1 MQARWIG
8 VVVASAA
15 ALGACGGDEAAGG
28 ADAGP
33 REMRDARVL
42 SDAAP
47 TPENDA
53 APTPEND
60 AAPTPEN
67 DAAPTPE
74 NDAAPTPENDAV
86 PTPENDAAPTP
97 ENDAAPA
104 PENDAAPAPAGAF
117 TLVTLAGDGQ
127 AASADGQTN
136 FASFNAPTALAVG
149 ADGVVYIAESSGA
162 KIRALSPDGF
172 VSTFAGSGALGAA
185 DGAAGTASF
194 RFPGG
199 VAVDADGA
207 VYVADT
213 DNHCLRVVRDG
224 QVRTLAGRCG
234 QAGAVDGV
242 GGVARFDRPRRL
254 SWGADVAL
262 LVGDAGNHAI
272 RAVSPAGAV
281 TTVAGLLGQVGF
293 NDGDVATAR
302 LDMPYAAARVGDA
315 LWIADTFGQCVRR
328 VANGRVEALAGRCA
342 NFGNTGTTDG
352 QGEAAQ
358 FNNPTDLCADGAGG
372 AFIADSFSHRIRH
385 VSAQGVVTTVAGS
398 GPPAGFADGDALEV
412 GLLNTPVGLEC
423 LPDGRVLVADA
434 TNNRVRA
441 LVPVR

>member
-1 MQARWIG
+1 MQTEFDMQARWIG
-8 VVVASAA
+8 VFVASAA
-15 ALGACGGDEAAGG
+15 ALGACGGDEAARG
-28 ADAGP
+28 ANAGP

-42 SDAAP
+42 SDAALS
-47 TPENDA
+47 PESDA

-60 AAPTPEN
+60 AALSPENDAALSPEN
-67 DAAPTPE
+67 DAAPAPEPE
-74 NDAAPTPENDAV
+74 NDAAP
-86 PTPENDAAPTP
+86 APAP

-127 AASADGQTN
+127 AASADGQAN

-162 KIRALSPDGF
+162 KIRALSADGF
-172 VSTFAGSGALGAA
+172 VSTVAGSGALGAA

-199 VAVDADGA
+199 VAVD
-207 VYVADT
+207 ADT

-254 SWGADVAL
+254 SWGADGAL

-293 NDGDVATAR
+293 NDGDLATAR
-302 LDMPYAAARVGDA
+302 LDMPYAAATVGDA
-315 LWIADTFGQCVRR
+315 LWVADTFGQCVRR

-412 GLLNTPVGLEC
+412 GLLNTPVGLVC